1 MSGVGIVYESRQH
14 RSDHVL
20 PPKVENFL
28 VELFQEPSS
37 ISPSDAHEKLQADEP
52 QQLDL
57 FDPGEDDQVSEDEV
71 RH

>member
-1 MSGVGIVYESRQH
+1 MTGVRIVYESHYH

-28 VELFQEPSS
+28 LELFQEPSS
-37 ISPSDAHEKLQADEP
+37 FSPSDAHEKLQADEP
-52 QQLDL
+52 LQLDL
-57 FDPGEDDQVSEDEV
+57 FDPGEDGEPEV